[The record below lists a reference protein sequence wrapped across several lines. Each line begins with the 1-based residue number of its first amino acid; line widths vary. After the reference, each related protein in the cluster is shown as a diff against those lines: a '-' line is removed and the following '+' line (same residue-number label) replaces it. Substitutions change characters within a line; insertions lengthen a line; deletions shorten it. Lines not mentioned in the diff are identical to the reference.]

1 LTANERHAFGNVFH
15 CTISKPTASELQI
28 YRSKKTKIQTI
39 CVSFLSPTPFDSH
52 AKGIMLRLAYSWHP
66 NYRPECER
74 GAYLS
79 FSLVSTVASSAD
91 EPQFVQLRQGPTGS
105 KGAFASLPLPH
116 AFCDRWND
124 VVLMVRLYSYNSIS
138 PGVFEAS
145 AAAQQTRTWAS
156 QRTAYAMIPLE
167 TSQRRARYR
176 MRSMLALDQPPK
188 GWIEIDWNACR
199 ISTRPAVLPPPQPIW
214 NAVDVAQGKDE
225 GGEGSEG
232 PEGPSDPSTPPAHAK
247 WGSEGAVAP
256 SEGAVAPSEGATAPS
271 PPGALK
277 GETWMRRLQQQLVR
291 VCAPWTRAEQLH
303 MDVAAPFICRGL
315 RDKYAPTVY
324 LPIGPVPCMVYL
336 MSLYRGSFA
345 EKLPL
350 AYVDYLSSLSIW
362 ESRETAKQT
371 PLEQL
376 EWLHTVCTFPVV
388 LRPYKLDAIDV
399 CNQNDIKPKSD
410 PSVVRPDWF
419 DIMEASDPQPGWMSP
434 QDKQAALHNPLVA
447 AETGGLW
454 GSARRTTRQRKTW
467 LSRVTSLVSSSSSS
481 SAQGQL
487 EHMCAAGDQIDH
499 DFQGAHMADQGNDCD
514 SRVSSVAIL
523 FDRIQKCTIVDPAA
537 YHCATSLFGDPDAN
551 NTASSS
557 SSSPQHIERRV
568 GEGAALALSAIAQQY
583 VFVYAIVA
591 ALSEYDSSASAEEV
605 QAAAYALRTQHRE
618 VLQQSSASSS
628 SDQLSDRDHNLLWS
642 DPLGFTC
649 HVVGLWFPRTRWR
662 LLCDRGVRFKQG
674 GYAPLTNEPEPA
686 ACSLLAGVCDPSD
699 NTHAMQFV
707 TGPWTDL
714 AQSSE
719 AQRQTVLYDALHDE
733 ATGFPHARLLCARKP
748 RSHTKEYMQYG
759 MVVSACEA
767 TQMRQNPSVG
777 DVIFVNA
784 ANRTYGVPMAQLLH
798 PDALSTRL
806 GNEGGKGFGA
816 RMGSG
821 PLWAAE
827 PMTEP
832 ITPQQQHDILECLNL
847 IPRPAILPVTGLE
860 HAVAPE
866 QARQQKA
873 GRKLENP
880 SSVPTLAVWMTYT
893 HWMQREPSS
902 QQTYGDLFVA
912 WSKRQTQIHI
922 EIADDFTWIY
932 DGCRARRITLS

>member
-1 LTANERHAFGNVFH
+1 
-15 CTISKPTASELQI
+15 
-28 YRSKKTKIQTI
+28 
-39 CVSFLSPTPFDSH
+39 
-52 AKGIMLRLAYSWHP
+52 
-66 NYRPECER
+66 
-74 GAYLS
+74 
-79 FSLVSTVASSAD
+79 
-91 EPQFVQLRQGPTGS
+91 
-105 KGAFASLPLPH
+105 
-116 AFCDRWND
+116 
-124 VVLMVRLYSYNSIS
+124 
-138 PGVFEAS
+138 
-145 AAAQQTRTWAS
+145 
-156 QRTAYAMIPLE
+156 
-167 TSQRRARYR
+167 
-176 MRSMLALDQPPK
+176 
-188 GWIEIDWNACR
+188 
-199 ISTRPAVLPPPQPIW
+199 
-214 NAVDVAQGKDE
+214 
-225 GGEGSEG
+225 
-232 PEGPSDPSTPPAHAK
+232 
-247 WGSEGAVAP
+247 
-256 SEGAVAPSEGATAPS
+256 
-271 PPGALK
+271 
-277 GETWMRRLQQQLVR
+277 MRRLQQQLVR
-291 VCAPWTRAEQLH
+291 VCAPWTHAEQLH

-336 MSLYRGSFA
+336 MSLYRGSFS

-350 AYVDYLSSLSIW
+350 AYVDYLSSLPIW
-362 ESRETAKQT
+362 GSHETARQQT

-399 CNQNDIKPKSD
+399 CNQNDTQPKSD

-419 DIMEASDPQPGWMSP
+419 DIMEASDPQPGWMSS

-454 GSARRTTRQRKTW
+454 GSAQRTTRQRKTW

-481 SAQGQL
+481 SAYSSSSSSAQSRV
-487 EHMCAAGDQIDH
+487 EHICAAGDQIDH

-523 FDRIQKCTIVDPAA
+523 FDRIQKCTIMDPAA
-537 YHCATSLFGDPDAN
+537 YHCATSLFGEPDAN
-551 NTASSS
+551 NASSS
-557 SSSPQHIERRV
+557 SSSLEYIERRV
-568 GEGAALALSAIAQQY
+568 GEGAALSLSVIARQY

-618 VLQQSSASSS
+618 VLQQSPASSS
-628 SDQLSDRDHNLLWS
+628 GGQLSDRDHNRLWS

-714 AQSSE
+714 AQSRE
-719 AQRQTVLYDALHDE
+719 AQRQTVLYDALHNE
-733 ATGFPHARLLCARKP
+733 ATGFPHARLLCVRKP

-784 ANRTYGVPMAQLLH
+784 TNRTYGVPMAQLMH
-798 PDALSTRL
+798 PDALST
-806 GNEGGKGFGA
+806 GGEA
-816 RMGSG
+816 PLA

-847 IPRPAILPVTGLE
+847 IPRPAVLPVTGLE
-860 HAVAPE
+860 HAAATE
-866 QARQQKA
+866 QARQPKA
-873 GRKLENP
+873 CKLDSP
-880 SSVPTLAVWMTYT
+880 SSLPTLTAWMTYT
-893 HWMQREPSS
+893 HWMQLEPSS

-912 WSKRQTQIHI
+912 WSKRQTQIRV